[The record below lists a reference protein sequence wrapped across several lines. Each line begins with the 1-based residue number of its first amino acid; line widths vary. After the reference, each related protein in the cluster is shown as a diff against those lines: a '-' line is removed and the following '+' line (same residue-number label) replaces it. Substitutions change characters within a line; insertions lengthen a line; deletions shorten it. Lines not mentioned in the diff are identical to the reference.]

1 MLQLAKR
8 AAAICLALILILTVM
23 PLSAFRVHAEEEE
36 TSTLVQHTLDFTTMS
51 SVGEGSG
58 RKPED
63 KEANTKKNKEKVRN
77 MVLEAGAVECENM
90 FLKGNWETI
99 INPGGFNKQGYYVQ
113 KVSAVEGETVDNA
126 TLSMRYWICD
136 NDTGFDDAEQGY
148 IEVYVST
155 DNVNYELV
163 WEDREGHGPS
173 FSYIPQEVTIELPVA
188 EGQTEIYVKFVME
201 HWNTYEGAGI
211 AYSTLTINSIE
222 RPVESDKQPHEC
234 TMVTGDFNFNT
245 LAKGEVSAED
255 IGAVKATNMFFGMD
269 DVPLLSPRNGYEM
282 ATATWMVQAAEGEPL
297 HDCVVT
303 ITGRTWWMTEAMK
316 DQNYLKVFASVDG
329 VNFTQ
334 VSEFRATD
342 VEDDTQRF
350 TVDATE
356 VVQGYAK
363 AYIKLEWMVY
373 DSPHIFGIRSVKI
386 VGNTTG
392 IDPSGENNRMVVSN
406 VQCFST
412 LPVGEADKEAL
423 GAFKSANLMFGYD
436 KTPLLTTSEAGE
448 DAYATWKLSAPEGE
462 TFANLYLTLVGKIGV
477 VNADKKD
484 TTKMT
489 VSISVDEGETY
500 TKVLELTPGEDQS
513 DTQEVVLDLSVQ
525 TAGLSEV
532 LVKVYWTTEDDPSC
546 MGLRAMALVA
556 NAGAAYPDFTPALV
570 DRVITDEEMGAIAPS
585 EPDPT
590 EPTQPSGGE
599 QPAPADNSWIIY
611 AVIAVVVVAAV
622 VLAIVKVAGKKKT
635 KE

>member
-8 AAAICLALILILTVM
+8 AVAICVALLLILTVL

-36 TSTLVQHTLDFTTMS
+36 PAALVQHTLDFTKMPT
-51 SVGEGSG
+51 VGEGSG

-99 INPGGFNKQGYYVQ
+99 INPGGYNKQGYYVQ
-113 KVSAVEGETVDNA
+113 KVTAEEGDTVENA
-126 TLSMRYWICD
+126 TVSLRYWICD
-136 NDTGFDDAEQGY
+136 PADFEDAEQGY

-163 WEDREGHGPS
+163 WEDRESHGAS
-173 FSYIPQEVTIELPVA
+173 FTYIPQEVSIELPVV
-188 EGQTEIYVKFVME
+188 EGQTEIYVKYVME
-201 HWNTYEGAGI
+201 HWSTYEGAGI
-211 AYSTLTINSIE
+211 SYSTLTINSVE

-245 LAKGEVSAED
+245 LAQGEVSAED
-255 IGAVKATNMFFGMD
+255 IGAVNATNMFYGMD
-269 DVPLLSPRNGYEM
+269 EAPLLSPRNGYES
-282 ATATWMVQAAEGEPL
+282 ANATWMVQAAEGEPL

-303 ITGRTWWMTEAMK
+303 ITGRTWWITESMK
-316 DQNYLKVFASVDG
+316 DQNYLKVSASVDG
-329 VNFTQ
+329 INFTQ
-334 VSEFRATD
+334 VTEFRATD
-342 VEDDTQRF
+342 DESDTQRF
-350 TVDATE
+350 TVDVTE
-356 VVQGYAK
+356 VVKGYAK

-373 DSPHIFGIRSVKI
+373 DTPHIFGIRSVKI

-412 LPVGEADKEAL
+412 LPVGKADKEAL
-423 GAFKSANLMFGYD
+423 GAFKSANLMFGYN
-436 KTPLLTTSEAGE
+436 KTALLTTSEAGE
-448 DAYATWKLSAPEGE
+448 DAYATWKLTAPEGE

-489 VSISVDEGETY
+489 VSISVDDGETY
-500 TKVLELTPGEDQS
+500 SKVLELTPGEDQS
-513 DTQEVVLDLSVQ
+513 DTQQAVLDLSVQ

-532 LVKVYWTTEDDPSC
+532 LVKVYWSTEDDPSC

-570 DRVITDEEMGAIAPS
+570 DRVITDEEMNAIAPS

-590 EPTQPSGGE
+590 DPSQPSGGD
-599 QPAPADNSWIIY
+599 QPAPSDNSWIIY
-611 AVIAVVVVAAV
+611 VVIAVVVVAAV
-622 VLAIVKVAGKKKT
+622 VVVIVKVAGKKKT

>member
-8 AAAICLALILILTVM
+8 AAAICLALVLILTVL
-23 PLSAFRVHAEEEE
+23 PLSEIRVHAEEEE
-36 TSTLVQHTLDFTTMS
+36 KPFTLVQHTLDFTKMTT
-51 SVGEGSG
+51 VGEG
-58 RKPED
+58 RNE
-63 KEANTKKNKEKVRN
+63 KKDAENKSKVRDI
-77 MVLEAGAVECENM
+77 LLDAGAVECENLY
-90 FLKGNWETI
+90 LKGNWETI
-99 INPGGFNKQGYYVQ
+99 VNPGGYKKQGYYVQ
-113 KVSAVEGETVDNA
+113 KVSAVEGETIENA
-126 TLSMRYWICD
+126 SLNLRYWICD
-136 NDTGFDDAEQGY
+136 KGTEYEDQEQGY
-148 IEVYVST
+148 IQIYVST

-163 WEDREGHGPS
+163 WEDNKGYGPA
-173 FSYIPQEVTIELPVA
+173 FTYIPQEISLDLPVA
-188 EGQTEIYVKFVME
+188 DGQTEIYVKFVME

-211 AYSTLTINSIE
+211 SYSTLTINSIE

-234 TMVTGDFNFNT
+234 TMVTGNFNFNT

-269 DVPLLSPRNGYEM
+269 DVPLLCPRNGYEM

-350 TVDATE
+350 TVDVTE
-356 VVQGYAK
+356 VVKGYAK

-412 LPVGEADKEAL
+412 LPVGKADKEAL
-423 GAFKSANLMFGYD
+423 GAFKSANLMFGYN
-436 KTPLLTTSEAGE
+436 KTPLLTISEAGE
-448 DAYATWKLSAPEGE
+448 DAYATWKLTAPEGE

-489 VSISVDEGETY
+489 VSISVDDGETY
-500 TKVLELTPGEDQS
+500 SKVLELTPGEDQS
-513 DTQEVVLDLSVQ
+513 DTQEAVLDLSVQ

-532 LVKVYWTTEDDPSC
+532 LVKVYFSTEDDPSC

-590 EPTQPSGGE
+590 EPTQPSGGN

-622 VLAIVKVAGKKKT
+622 VVVIIIAGKKKS
-635 KE
+635 KQ

>member
-8 AAAICLALILILTVM
+8 AAAICLALILILTVL
-23 PLSAFRVHAEEEE
+23 PLSEIRVHAEEEK
-36 TSTLVQHTLDFTTMS
+36 STLVQHTLDFTKMS

-63 KEANTKKNKEKVRN
+63 KEANTKKNKDKVRN
-77 MVLEAGAVECENM
+77 MLLDAGAVECENM

-99 INPGGFNKQGYYVQ
+99 VNPGGFNKQGYYVQ
-113 KVSAVEGETVDNA
+113 KVSAVEGETVENA
-126 TLSMRYWICD
+126 TLSLRYWICD
-136 NDTGFDDAEQGY
+136 NDTGFADAEQGY
-148 IEVYVST
+148 IEIYVST

-173 FSYIPQEVTIELPVA
+173 FTYIPQEVTIDLPVA
-188 EGQTEIYVKFVME
+188 DGQTEIYVKFVME

-211 AYSTLTINSIE
+211 SYSTLTINSIE

-234 TMVTGDFNFNT
+234 TMVTGNFNFNT
-245 LAKGEVSAED
+245 LAKGEVTAED
-255 IGAVKATNMFFGMD
+255 IGAVNATNMFFGMD

-303 ITGRTWWMTEAMK
+303 ITGRTWWLTESMK

-334 VSEFRATD
+334 VTEFRATD

-350 TVDATE
+350 TVDVTE
-356 VVQGYAK
+356 VIQGYAK

-373 DSPHIFGIRSVKI
+373 DSPHIFGIRSVNI

-392 IDPSGENNRMVVSN
+392 IDPSGESNRVVVSN

-412 LPVGEADKEAL
+412 LPVGKADKETL
-423 GAFKSANLMFGYD
+423 GAFKSANLMFGYN
-436 KTPLLTTSEAGE
+436 KTALLTSSEAGE
-448 DAYATWKLSAPEGE
+448 DAYATWKLTAPEGE
-462 TFANLYLTLVGKIGV
+462 TFANCYLTLVGKIGV

-489 VSISVDEGETY
+489 VSISVDGGETY
-500 TKVLELTPGEDQS
+500 TKVKELTPGEDQT
-513 DTQEVVLDLSVQ
+513 DTQQIVIDLSVQ
-525 TAGLSEV
+525 TAGLSEL

-546 MGLRAMALVA
+546 LGLRSMSLVA
-556 NAGAAYPDFTPALV
+556 NAGAAYVDFTPALV
-570 DRVITDEEMGAIAPS
+570 DRIITDEEMNAIAPS
-585 EPDPT
+585 EPAPT
-590 EPTQPSGGE
+590 EPTQTPGDD
-599 QPAPADNSWIIY
+599 QPEPADNQWIIY
-611 AVIAVVVVAAV
+611 VVVAVVVVA
-622 VLAIVKVAGKKKT
+622 VAGLVIGKAVSKKKT

>member
-8 AAAICLALILILTVM
+8 AVAICVALLLILTAV

-36 TSTLVQHTLDFTTMS
+36 PAALVQHTLDFTKMP

-113 KVSAVEGETVDNA
+113 KVTAEEGDTVENA
-126 TLSMRYWICD
+126 TVSLRYWICN

-163 WEDREGHGPS
+163 WEDREGHGAS
-173 FSYIPQEVTIELPVA
+173 FTYIPQEVTIELPVV
-188 EGQTEIYVKFVME
+188 EGQTEVYVKYVME

-211 AYSTLTINSIE
+211 SYSTLTINSIE

-245 LAKGEVSAED
+245 LTQGEVSAED
-255 IGAVKATNMFFGMD
+255 IGAVNATNMFFGMD
-269 DVPLLSPRNGYEM
+269 EVPLLSPRNGYES
-282 ATATWMVQAAEGEPL
+282 ANATWMVRAAEGEPL

-303 ITGRTWWMTEAMK
+303 ITGRTWWLTESMK

-329 VNFTQ
+329 INFTQ
-334 VSEFRATD
+334 VTEFRSTD

-350 TVDATE
+350 TVDVTE
-356 VVQGYAK
+356 VVKGYAK

-373 DSPHIFGIRSVKI
+373 DSPHIFGIRGVKI

-392 IDPSGENNRMVVSN
+392 VDPSGENNRMVVSN

-412 LPVGEADKEAL
+412 LPVGKADKDAV

-436 KTPLLTTSEAGE
+436 KTPLLTVSEAGE
-448 DAYATWKLSAPEGE
+448 DAYATWKLTAPEGE
-462 TFANLYLTLVGKIGV
+462 TFANMYLTLVGKVGV
-477 VNADKKD
+477 VHADKKD

-500 TKVLELTPGEDQS
+500 SKVLELTPGEDQS
-513 DTQEVVLDLSVQ
+513 DTQQAVLDLSVQ

-532 LVKVYWTTEDDPSC
+532 LVKVYWSTEDDPSC

-570 DRVITDEEMGAIAPS
+570 DRVITDEEMNAIAPS

-590 EPTQPSGGE
+590 EPTQPSGGDQNE
-599 QPAPADNSWIIY
+599 PANNQWIIY
-611 AVIAVVVVAAV
+611 VVIGVVVAAV
-622 VLAIVKVAGKKKT
+622 VVLVIVKAASKKKT